1 MEWACAK
8 ARTEKLDDNDELF
21 NITEVEDQGASCAE
35 METDCETDSDVEEAV
50 TPDSSARFSPGSDSS
65 YKHKERIGLP
75 QGKENI
81 DPTLFPGYHPS
92 EDVEAAMVLL
102 GFMGG

>member
-8 ARTEKLDDNDELF
+8 ARAEKCGEDEELSSVAGVDRREGSCEEMDTDD
-21 NITEVEDQGASCAE
+21 
-35 METDCETDSDVEEAV
+35 ETDSDVEEAV
-50 TPDSSARFSPGSDSS
+50 TPGGSANFSPSSNSS
-65 YKHKERIGLP
+65 YKHMLRIVMP

-81 DPTLFPGYHPS
+81 NPNFSGYHPS

-102 GFMGG
+102 GFMGR